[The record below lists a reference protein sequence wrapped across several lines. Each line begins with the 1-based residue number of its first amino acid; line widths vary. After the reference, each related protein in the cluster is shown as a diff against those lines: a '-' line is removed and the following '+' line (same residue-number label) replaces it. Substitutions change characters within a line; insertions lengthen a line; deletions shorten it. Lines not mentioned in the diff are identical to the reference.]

1 MREALFIKRNAE
13 KWNRYQNE
21 PGTDPDEQAERFI
34 TLLDDLAYSRTFY
47 PQSKV
52 TQWINSIAAGIYQ
65 RIYQN
70 KKENYSR
77 IRTFWTTELPLV
89 IHKHHRTLLF
99 TFLFLAICIAMG
111 AWSSGHDDSFVKM
124 ILGEEYVAM
133 TEENISNGD
142 PFGVYRDTDKFSMF
156 VRIALNNIKVSFMA
170 FAYGIFFGIG
180 TLWVLF
186 HNGIMIGAFEHIFFA
201 KGLGWQSLLVI
212 WIHGT
217 IEISAI
223 VIAGCAG
230 LIVGASILFP
240 GTYSRMQSF
249 KVGIKDALKII
260 LCLVPFFITAA
271 ILESY
276 VTWQMS
282 ETFSK
287 GGSGGMP
294 VPVAI
299 SILVGSALLI
309 GWYFVVYPIQVQRK
323 QKHHTPLASF
333 TPVTL
338 QAPEHV

>member
-1 MREALFIKRNAE
+1 
-13 KWNRYQNE
+13 
-21 PGTDPDEQAERFI
+21 
-34 TLLDDLAYSRTFY
+34 
-47 PQSKV
+47 
-52 TQWINSIAAGIYQ
+52 
-65 RIYQN
+65 
-70 KKENYSR
+70 
-77 IRTFWTTELPLV
+77 
-89 IHKHHRTLLF
+89 
-99 TFLFLAICIAMG
+99 
-111 AWSSGHDDSFVKM
+111 
-124 ILGEEYVAM
+124 
-133 TEENISNGD
+133 
-142 PFGVYRDTDKFSMF
+142 
-156 VRIALNNIKVSFMA
+156 MA
-170 FAYGIFFGIG
+170 FVYGIFFGIG

-186 HNGIMIGAFEHIFFA
+186 YNGIMIGAFEQMFFA

-240 GTYSRMQSF
+240 GTYNRMQSF
-249 KVGIKDALKII
+249 KVGVKDALKII

-287 GGSGGMP
+287 GGKGGLP

-299 SILVGSALLI
+299 GILVGSLLLI
-309 GWYFVVYPIQVQRK
+309 VWYFVVYPIQVQRR
-323 QKHHTPLASF
+323 QKLRTPPAGY

-338 QAPEHV
+338 QPPKHV